1 MIGEISE
8 VGLRGVEGE
17 EMGQAGAYVSQ
28 CLELYVQ
35 LALIICS
42 QATGAQFYSWVQAIK
57 MYVSY
62 SKRDSHARLRANES
76 ANFHVASSS
85 IP

>member
-1 MIGEISE
+1 LIGEISE
-8 VGLRGVEGE
+8 VDVKRVGGE
-17 EMGQAGAYVSQ
+17 EMGKAGAYFSQ

-42 QATGAQFYSWVQAIK
+42 RATGAQFYSWVQAIK

-76 ANFHVASSS
+76 ANFL
-85 IP
+85 

>member
-1 MIGEISE
+1 
-8 VGLRGVEGE
+8 VDVRGVGGE
-17 EMGQAGAYVSQ
+17 EMGEAGAYFSQ

-76 ANFHVASSS
+76 ANFLFSLSS